1 MLRSGMEKR
10 QGDGLDSASQS
21 AVKLGRFLP
30 CERFHL
36 LIHVKTLMVLPPYK
50 GGIFR
55 SAFGRAFRGAVC
67 AAPRTDCDAC
77 ILAGQDDQASGSS
90 KGTVRIHQERG
101 L

>member
-36 LIHVKTLMVLPPYK
+36 LIHVKTLMVRPPYK
-50 GGIFR
+50 GEIFR
-55 SAFGRAFRGAVC
+55 SALVLCLGVVQGNCSYSSRTGFMRGRF
-67 AAPRTDCDAC
+67 
-77 ILAGQDDQASGSS
+77 
-90 KGTVRIHQERG
+90 
-101 L
+101 

>member
-30 CERFHL
+30 CERFQL
-36 LIHVKTLMVLPPYK
+36 VIHVKTLMVLPPFK
-50 GGIFR
+50 GGIF
-55 SAFGRAFRGAVC
+55 GA
-67 AAPRTDCDAC
+67 PWSS
-77 ILAGQDDQASGSS
+77 ASGSP
-90 KGTVRIHQERG
+90 KGTACIHEERC